1 MGFCLQER
9 CARDTAHRREVPVPV
24 NNSGPTDGHM
34 MQSKSKESLLLE
46 FLLEIREETL
56 LRSGKMHEQS
66 LSTAEQTES
75 SVLEVPTAVQAFFL

>member
-1 MGFCLQER
+1 
-9 CARDTAHRREVPVPV
+9 
-24 NNSGPTDGHM
+24 M